1 MKRSLQSEPHLPLK
15 RRSSSLFSISTLLD
29 DEKREDEELLL
40 SPRTFE
46 SRQSKSTTNG
56 KTAIGILKHSQS
68 ALACHAPSSQSTDPP
83 TSEDEESC
91 HDDGGFFIEGDLTP
105 TSSPLLSRKEMIID
119 EISEIPASE
128 IIHDINDID
137 ENDDRGAESVVE
149 GIKVATRGTH
159 LVGGRCRTG
168 IVHEDGARHFDHRNR
183 YHKER
188 PIRVTSIMEALASNG
203 VLPKCCS
210 TYSQADDE
218 VSTSATD
225 FLNDEDYLRVHL
237 PGYMQR

>member
-29 DEKREDEELLL
+29 DEKRVEEELLL
-40 SPRTFE
+40 SPNTFE
-46 SRQSKSTTNG
+46 SGHSKSTTNT
-56 KTAIGILKHSQS
+56 KTATGILKHSQS

-105 TSSPLLSRKEMIID
+105 SSSPLLSRKEMLID
-119 EISEIPASE
+119 EVSEIPASN
-128 IIHDINDID
+128 IIHGIHDVD
-137 ENDDRGAESVVE
+137 ENDDRGAEGVVDGLKAE
-149 GIKVATRGTH
+149 TRGTH
-159 LVGGRCRTG
+159 LDRGSCRTG

-188 PIRVTSIMEALASNG
+188 PMRVISIMDALASNG
-203 VLPKCCS
+203 VLPRCC
-210 TYSQADDE
+210 TAYSQADDE
-218 VSTSATD
+218 ESTSATE